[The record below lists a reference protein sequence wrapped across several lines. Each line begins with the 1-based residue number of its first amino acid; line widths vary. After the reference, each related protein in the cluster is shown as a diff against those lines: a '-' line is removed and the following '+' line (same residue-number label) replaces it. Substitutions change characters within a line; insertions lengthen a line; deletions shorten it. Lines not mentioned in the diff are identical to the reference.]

1 MTDAQFTAFV
11 SVIKWELEKF
21 TPYDTG
27 NLAKNAT
34 RSESLGSDKARIYV
48 DTNIAPY
55 FKYVNFYQTLVNGK
69 PNPNHEYF
77 QKGIKSAVERAAK
90 MSGGHVTYE

>member
-11 SVIKWELEKF
+11 AVMKWELAKF

-27 NLAKNAT
+27 NLLKNAT

-55 FKYVNFYQTLVNGK
+55 FKYVNFYEKLVNGRR
-69 PNPNHEYF
+69 NPNKDYF
-77 QKGIKSAVERAAK
+77 QKGIESAVERAAK
-90 MSGGHVTYE
+90 MSGGTVIYE

>member
-11 SVIKWELEKF
+11 STMKGVIEKH

-27 NLAKNAT
+27 NLAKHAT

-48 DTNIAPY
+48 DLKIAPY
-55 FKYVNFYQTLVNGK
+55 FEYVNNRFRKSNGK
-69 PNPNHEYF
+69 RNVNYQYF
-77 QKGIKSAVERAAK
+77 EDGITAAVLEAARIN
-90 MSGGHVTYE
+90 GGKVYYE